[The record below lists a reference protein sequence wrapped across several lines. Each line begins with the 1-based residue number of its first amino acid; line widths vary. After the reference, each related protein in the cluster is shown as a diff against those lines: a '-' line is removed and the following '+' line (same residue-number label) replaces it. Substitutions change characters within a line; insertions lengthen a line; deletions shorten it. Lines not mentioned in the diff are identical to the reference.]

1 MITKEKFVEALV
13 DVYVENGV
21 NISRDKLWKLFKAT
35 VHSIVDQVIDDEDSR
50 IALSGIGVF
59 EMIRANPRCSKVGV
73 VDYVPRLR
81 YRPSTSIN
89 TIMEIKTD
97 QVPDPDK
104 MAKVRAQL
112 EKDGKLVCNLPP
124 RKAKEES
131 EEATDTKKAPKQ
143 AAKKA
148 SKQAAKK
155 PSKQAAKDLQKQKE
169 SAATVA
175 ATAATPAPDDSDD
188 SDDFDDEF

>member
-175 ATAATPAPDDSDD
+175 ATAAAPAPDD